1 MSNLQDILQSAQ
13 GGKAADNLAE
23 RFGISPEQASAAMA
37 ALAPALGIGLQRAMQ
52 NPGGLGS
59 ITGQLTAPQ
68 HLSSFQT
75 ADGAHSDAGIAGGS
89 TILGQIFGDPNVV
102 AQIAQQASRVTGL
115 RPELLQRML
124 PVIATIAA
132 GGLISS
138 LRSQGFGN
146 ILGQLGSAA
155 PGTGGGAPAASGGL
169 ARLFSSLM
177 GLFGALT
184 GGQGQT
190 GAAGAQAQA
199 GLDALKKMLQPGRQ
213 TDPQHQAAIGDILGR
228 RA

>member
-23 RFGISPEQASAAMA
+23 RFGITPEQASAAIA

-52 NPGGLGS
+52 NPGDLGS

-132 GGLISS
+132 GGLINS

-146 ILGQLGSAA
+146 ILGQLGSG
-155 PGTGGGAPAASGGL
+155 PGTDGGAPASSGGL
-169 ARLFSSLM
+169 AGLFSSVL
-177 GLFGALT
+177 GLFQQLT

-190 GAAGAQAQA
+190 GAAGAQA
-199 GLDALKKMLQPGRQ
+199 GVDALKKMLQPGSQ
-213 TDPQHQAAIGDILGR
+213 TDPQHQAAIGDILAR

>member
-23 RFGISPEQASAAMA
+23 RFGITPEQASAAIA

-146 ILGQLGSAA
+146 ILGQLGSG
-155 PGTGGGAPAASGGL
+155 PGTGGGAPASSGGL
-169 ARLFSSLM
+169 AGLFSSVL
-177 GLFGALT
+177 GLFQQLT
-184 GGQGQT
+184 GGQGQA
-190 GAAGAQAQA
+190 GAAGAQA
-199 GLDALKKMLQPGRQ
+199 GVDALKKMLQPGSQ
-213 TDPQHQAAIGDILGR
+213 TDAQHQAAIGDILGR